1 MKPADDV
8 LDFITIDNFLTDMVR
23 SGAISEGR
31 YAELMGQLQDAFDR
45 RASMAKQ
52 PDVMTTAVSN
62 PDRGAVH

>member
-31 YAELMGQLQDAFDR
+31 YAELMNQLQDAFDR
-45 RASMAKQ
+45 RKNTAKQ
-52 PDVMTTAVSN
+52 ADVLTTTVSN
-62 PDRGAVH
+62 SDRGAVH

>member
-1 MKPADDV
+1 MNPADDV

-31 YAELMGQLQDAFDR
+31 YAELMSQLQDTFDR
-45 RASMAKQ
+45 RKNTAKQ
-52 PDVMTTAVSN
+52 ADVLTTAVSN